1 MSYLGN
7 TPGVSSQRLVSSFT
21 ATAGQTTFTPSGGY
35 SLGYVDVLIN
45 GIELDTTDFTAA
57 NGVTIVLTT
66 ACVAGDEVKIKAW
79 LPRGLSDGY
88 TKTEADARYDA
99 IGAASTAQTNAQ
111 TYAAAAA
118 STAQTNAQ
126 TYAVGLVDDLSG
138 VTNQAT
144 ARTNIGLGNVENKSS
159 ATIRSEITSGNVTTA
174 LGYTPATTGKAIAM
188 AIVFGG

>member
-21 ATAGQTTFTPSGGY
+21 ATAGQTTFTPLGGY

-111 TYAAAAA
+111 TYAA
-118 STAQTNAQ
+118 
-126 TYAVGLVDDLSG
+126 GLVDDLSG